1 VSWRSA
7 ACTMSRRRLLAT
19 AAAGGLSAIL
29 GAPFARAIGATP
41 RPPIAEIRT
50 SIRTVNGVALIDPY
64 GWLKADNW
72 REVLDDPQK
81 LPPDIRRHIEAEN
94 AYADAC
100 LEPLRP
106 LMATLKSEIE
116 GRVEKEDF
124 SPFMRHGR
132 FEYATAYVAGA
143 EHYRVVRREIGRE
156 RQEVVLDFELLGKD
170 LDYFDPG
177 GFEPSPDHRM
187 IAWNADRTGAERFTI
202 KIRDVASGRE
212 LDDQIESAGTSVVW
226 SRDGRSLLYQP
237 LDKENRSLAVALHRL
252 GTPQRDDRLLLRES
266 DPSYPLAL
274 YSSAS
279 ERFAI
284 AAAMSADDSE
294 VTVIDLEQIDKPPRR
309 VIARGTGG
317 LCTLDHDGE
326 RFLISTDLDAEEF
339 RIVAAPE
346 ATPEPR
352 NWTDIVPHDRNRTI
366 LSFDLSKT
374 HLVRLE
380 RVDALPR
387 IIVRRLNDGR
397 ERTIAFPDE
406 AYALSLIGIDD
417 FDGSLVR
424 FSMSSPAVPERW
436 FDYDMATG
444 EMELLKEQRIPS
456 GHDPAAY
463 VVRRLEA
470 PARDGESVPITLLYR
485 KGQALDGSSPLL
497 LEAYGA
503 YSLGSAAGFQSDP
516 FSLVDRGMIYG
527 IAHVRGGD
535 DKGRAW
541 YKAGRRDRR
550 NNTFNDYIDVCRHLI
565 EQRYTAK
572 GRIVGLGA
580 SAGGTLMGV
589 VANRRPDLFASIV
602 ADVPFVDVV
611 NTLLDPE
618 LPLTP
623 SDHSE
628 LGDPVASRTAL
639 EWLLS
644 YSPYDNIA
652 PQPYPAILAVTG
664 LTDSRVTYWEP
675 AKWVARL
682 RANTTGDKPIL
693 LKTAMA
699 SGHMGESG
707 RFGATETTSL
717 LYAFACQAVRL
728 VKGGP

>member
-1 VSWRSA
+1 
-7 ACTMSRRRLLAT
+7 MSRRRLLAT

-29 GAPFARAIGATP
+29 GAPLGRAVGNMP
-41 RPPIAEIRT
+41 RPPAAEIRT
-50 SIRTVNGVALIDPY
+50 SIRTVNGIALIDPY

-81 LPPDIRRHIEAEN
+81 LPQDIRRHIEAEN
-94 AYADAC
+94 AYADAY

-106 LMATLKSEIE
+106 LMARLKNEIE
-116 GRVEKEDF
+116 GRVQKDDS
-124 SPFMRHGR
+124 SPFMRNGP
-132 FEYATAYVAGA
+132 FEYATAYLAGA
-143 EHYRVVRREIGRE
+143 EHYRVLRREIGKE
-156 RQEVVLDFELLGKD
+156 RQEVVLDFEFLGKD
-170 LDYFDPG
+170 QDYFDPG

-187 IAWNADRTGAERFTI
+187 IAWSADRTGAERFTI
-202 KIRDVASGRE
+202 KIRDVAGGRE

-237 LDKENRSLAVALHRL
+237 LDKENRSLAVAMHRL
-252 GTPQRDDRLLLRES
+252 GTPQGDDRLLLRES
-266 DPSYPLAL
+266 DPSFPLAL

-279 ERFAI
+279 EQFAI
-284 AAAMSADDSE
+284 AAATSADDSE
-294 VTVIDLEQIDKPPRR
+294 ITVIDLEQIDRPPRR

-352 NWTDIVPHDRNRTI
+352 NWTDIVPHDPRRTI
-366 LSFDLSKT
+366 LSFDISKR
-374 HLVRLE
+374 HLVWLE
-380 RVDALPR
+380 RTGALPR
-387 IIVRRLNDGR
+387 IIVRRLSDGQ
-397 ERTIAFPDE
+397 EQTIAFPDE
-406 AYALSLIGIDD
+406 AYALSLIGVDD
-417 FDGSLVR
+417 FEGNLVR
-424 FSMSSPAVPERW
+424 FTMSSPAVPEKW
-436 FDYDMATG
+436 FDDDMTTSQ
-444 EMELLKEQRIPS
+444 MVLLKEQRIPS
-456 GHDPAAY
+456 GHDPAGY

-497 LEAYGA
+497 LESYGA

-516 FSLVDRGMIYG
+516 LSLVDRGMIYG

-550 NNTFNDYIDVCRHLI
+550 NNTFNDYIDVCLHLI
-565 EQRYTAK
+565 EQRYTAR

-623 SDHSE
+623 TDYSE
-628 LGDPVASRTAL
+628 FGDPLASRTVL

-652 PQPYPAILAVTG
+652 PQPYPAILAVAG

-682 RANTTGDKPIL
+682 RANATGDKPIL

-717 LYAFACQAVRL
+717 LYAFACQAAGL
-728 VKGGP
+728 VNSGP

>member
-1 VSWRSA
+1 MSWRST
-7 ACTMSRRRLLAT
+7 ACSMSRRRLLAT
-19 AAAGGLSAIL
+19 AAAGSLSAIL
-29 GAPFARAIGATP
+29 GAPLARAVGTMP
-41 RPPIAEIRT
+41 RPPVAEIRT
-50 SIRTVNGVALIDPY
+50 SIRTVNGIALIDPY

-72 REVLDDPQK
+72 REVLADPQK
-81 LPPDIRRHIEAEN
+81 LPQDIRRHIEAEN
-94 AYADAC
+94 AYADAW

-106 LMATLKSEIE
+106 LMTTLKKEIE
-116 GRVEKEDF
+116 GRVEKDDS
-124 SPFMRHGR
+124 SPFMRNGP
-132 FEYATAYVAGA
+132 FEYATAFVAGA
-143 EHYRVVRREIGRE
+143 EHYRVLRRAIGKE
-156 RQEVVLDFELLGKD
+156 RQEVVLDFELLGKNQ
-170 LDYFDPG
+170 DYFDPG

-187 IAWNADRTGAERFTI
+187 IAWSADRTGAERFTI

-226 SRDGRSLLYQP
+226 SRDGRSLFYQP
-237 LDKENRSLAVALHRL
+237 LDKENRSLAVAMHRL
-252 GTPQRDDRLLLRES
+252 GTPQGDDRLLLRES
-266 DPSYPLAL
+266 DPSFPLAL

-284 AAAMSADDSE
+284 AAATSADDSE

-346 ATPEPR
+346 ASPEPH
-352 NWTDIVPHDRNRTI
+352 NWTDIVPHDPRRTI
-366 LSFDLSKT
+366 LSFDLSKD
-374 HLVRLE
+374 HLVWLE
-380 RVDALPR
+380 RAGALPR
-387 IIVRRLNDGR
+387 IIVRRLSDGQ

-406 AYALSLIGIDD
+406 AYALSLVGVDD
-417 FDGSLVR
+417 FEGNLVR
-424 FSMSSPAVPERW
+424 FTMSSPAVPEKW

-444 EMELLKEQRIPS
+444 QMVLRKEQRIPS

-516 FSLVDRGMIYG
+516 FSLVDRGMIYA

-550 NNTFNDYIDVCRHLI
+550 NNTFNDYIDVCLHLI
-565 EQRYTAK
+565 EQRYTAR

-589 VANRRPDLFASIV
+589 VANRRPELFASIV

-623 SDHSE
+623 SDYSE
-628 LGDPVASRTAL
+628 FGDPLASRTVL

-652 PQPYPAILAVTG
+652 PQPYPAILAVAG

-728 VKGGP
+728 VNRGP